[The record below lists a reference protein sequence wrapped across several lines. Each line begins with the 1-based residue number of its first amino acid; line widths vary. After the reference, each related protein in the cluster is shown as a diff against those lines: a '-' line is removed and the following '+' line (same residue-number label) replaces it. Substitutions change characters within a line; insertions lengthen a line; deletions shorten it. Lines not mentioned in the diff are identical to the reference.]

1 MKKSVCLLLLYLML
15 LQLVKAQNNTAGTD
29 FWVTYQNSLFEPFL
43 TKPYPDSLVHDISIS
58 ISSLYNTSG
67 EICFT
72 QSKDT
77 IPFQVNAFGTFR
89 YTIQKLQTQYCT
101 NRYQQLGK
109 DNLSIH
115 ITSDTPVTVFTYTC
129 KYGSSEATQICPTHS
144 WGNTYYSSHPVVR
157 PGADWLNL
165 TMIVADKDSTVIYAD
180 KTVID
185 TLHRGD
191 TYHGFFPTGT
201 RISGSKPI
209 GVFSADA
216 GVYFFGSAENI
227 FTQLQP
233 VNFIGTNY
241 FIPVTYRN
249 KEYIQVLATQNHTN
263 VKAMGGTLVTSPPSL
278 LPMNPPPQPD
288 CNFNM
293 GVTHTDNLKKG
304 EWFWMEI
311 YRDSLDSAC
320 YIQADKPVMILSHMI
335 SSSCYPSNLDGDP
348 SKTWV
353 ASVAQRT
360 DSVLVCTFTV
370 PPQWPYY
377 HSPYNRAMIVCYTTG
392 KDSTRFNINGGKDTA
407 LYGGTWIDHPS
418 GFSYY
423 DMPLSTDSNTY
434 LFVNNAGGL
443 IVYVYGGNH
452 AQSYY
457 MECGGLKNL
466 LSAFYGNGIF
476 YADLPDHFFCE
487 QEITFTSNIS
497 GDTGTM
503 PGHLKWYIDSVEVLT
518 ARDQSSWSR
527 YFSQGTYTIEL
538 EVMYDDNRNS
548 QRIASTLNV
557 VALQAE
563 LLSTPEHCNQ
573 ADGTIICS
581 ENSAFPQQVVY
592 ILDSNTYKQDTIR
605 GLTAGWYH
613 VSISDSVCLLEQD
626 ILVDSINGPSA
637 EFEAR
642 PATATVN
649 YAVHF
654 LDQSTTLQAPIISW
668 FWNMGDN
675 QTHTGQNPVHTFSN
689 EGAYNVT
696 LLVTDTNGCTDSIS
710 HVINIVSPF
719 SFPNI
724 FTPVGSDGTTYYFR
738 PVEDKGLFEV
748 FEMTV
753 YNRWGTTVWQQ
764 SCNDGQCPHYEDD
777 LFWWDGRDSKGKRV
791 SDGVY
796 YWVAKAYSKD
806 MPPIIQQGSVTIFSK
821 H

>member
-1 MKKSVCLLLLYLML
+1 MKKPVCLLLLCFLF
-15 LQLVKAQNNTAGTD
+15 LQHAQAQNNTAGTD
-29 FWVTYQNSLFEPFL
+29 FWVTYQDTRSQIFDTLN
-43 TKPYPDSLVHDISIS
+43 DISIS

-67 EICFT
+67 KICFT

-89 YTIQKLQTQYCT
+89 YTVQGLQRQYCI
-101 NRYQQLGK
+101 NKNHLGK
-109 DNLSIH
+109 DNVSIH
-115 ITSDTPVTVFTYTC
+115 ITSDMPVIVSTHSYRC
-129 KYGSSEATQICPTHS
+129 ASADATQIYPTPT
-144 WGNTYYSSHPVVR
+144 WGNTYYVINPLQQQSSMDWM
-157 PGADWLNL
+157 PG
-165 TMIVADKDSTVIYAD
+165 TMIVADQDSTVIYAD
-180 KTVID
+180 QTLID

-201 RISGSKPI
+201 RISGNKPI

-216 GVYFFGSAENI
+216 LMMLISSGDCLL
-227 FTQLQP
+227 TQLQP
-233 VNFIGTNY
+233 ICSISTSY
-241 FIPVTYRN
+241 FIPVTSFKR
-249 KEYIQVLATQNHTN
+249 EYIQVLATQNNTN
-263 VKAMGGTLVTSPPSL
+263 VVAIRGKTVTTPPH
-278 LPMNPPPQPD
+278 PYR
-288 CNFNM
+288 NFNM

-320 YIQADKPVMILSHMI
+320 YIQADKPIIVTSQMTSQGHNI
-335 SSSCYPSNLDGDP
+335 PSYMSDP

-360 DSVLVCTFTV
+360 DSVLVSPFTIIHYDT
-370 PPQWPYY
+370 QNL
-377 HSPYNRAMIVCYTTG
+377 SPYNMAIIICSTID

-407 LYGGTWIDHPS
+407 LYGGTWINHPS

-423 DMPLSTDSNTY
+423 DMSLSTDSNTY

-443 IVYVYGGNH
+443 IVYLYGVGR

-457 MECGGLKNL
+457 MQSAKLTNL
-466 LSAFYGNGIF
+466 LSAFYGNSIF

-503 PGHLKWYIDSVEVLT
+503 PGHIKWYIDSVEVNS
-518 ARDQSSWSR
+518 ARDQNSWSR
-527 YFSQGTYTIEL
+527 YFSQGTYTIEM
-538 EVMYDDNRNS
+538 EVMYADNRNS
-548 QRIASTLNV
+548 QRIASILHV
-557 VALQAE
+557 VDLQAE
-563 LLSTPEHCNQ
+563 LHSTPEHCNQ

-581 ENSAFPQQVVY
+581 ANSAFPQQVVY

-626 ILVDSINGPSA
+626 IFIDSIGGPLA
-637 EFEAR
+637 EFEAI

-649 YAVHF
+649 YAVYFH
-654 LDQSTTLQAPIISW
+654 DQSTDPYAPICSW
-668 FWNMGDN
+668 HWDMGDS
-675 QTHTGQNPVHTFSN
+675 HSDSIQNPNHIFTA

-696 LLVTDTNGCTDSIS
+696 LLVTDTNGCSDSIS
-710 HVINIVSPF
+710 HVVNIVRPF
-719 SFPNI
+719 FFPNI
-724 FTPVGSDGTTYYFR
+724 FTPIGSDGTTYYFR
-738 PVEDKGLFEV
+738 PVEDKGLFDV

-753 YNRWGTTVWQQ
+753 YNRWGTVVWQQ
-764 SCNDGQCPHYEDD
+764 SCEDGQCPHYSDD
-777 LFWWDGRDSKGKRV
+777 LFWWDGRDSNGKRV

-796 YWVAKAYSKD
+796 YWTAKAYSKN
-806 MPPIIQQGSVTIFSK
+806 MPPILQQGSVTVTGNK
-821 H
+821 

>member
-1 MKKSVCLLLLYLML
+1 MKKPVCLLLCFLF
-15 LQLVKAQNNTAGTD
+15 LQHAQAQNNTAGTD
-29 FWVTYQNSLFEPFL
+29 FWVTYQNTLLNQASQ
-43 TKPYPDSLVHDISIS
+43 VHDISIS

-72 QSKDT
+72 HSKDT
-77 IPFQVNAFGTFR
+77 IPFQVNAFGTFM
-89 YTIQKLQTQYCT
+89 YTIQGLQWQYCT

-115 ITSDTPVTVFTYTC
+115 ITSNMPVIVSTH
-129 KYGSSEATQICPTHS
+129 KYRSGSSDASQIYPSHT
-144 WGNTYYSSHPVVR
+144 WGNTYYCSHPVVR
-157 PGADWLNL
+157 PGANWMNT
-165 TMIVADKDSTVIYAD
+165 TMIIAAQDSTAIYAD
-180 KTVID
+180 QTLID

-201 RISGSKPI
+201 QISGSKPI

-216 GVYFFGSAENI
+216 AVYFFHSSECL

-241 FIPVTYRN
+241 FIPVTSRK
-249 KEYIQVLATQNHTN
+249 KEYIQVIATQNHTN
-263 VKAMGGTLVTSPPSL
+263 VKAMGGVLVTNPPQVNV
-278 LPMNPPPQPD
+278 NPPPQPD

-311 YRDSLDSAC
+311 YKDSLDSAC
-320 YIQADKPVMILSHMI
+320 YIQADKPVVILSHMV
-335 SSSCYPSNLDGDP
+335 SNNSYLSNFAGDP

-360 DSVLVCTFTV
+360 DSVLVSPFTIDYL
-370 PPQWPYY
+370 WSNYT
-377 HSPYNRAMIVCYTTG
+377 SPYNRAMIVCYTTE
-392 KDSTRFNINGGKDTA
+392 KDSTYFNIDGQKDTA
-407 LYGGTWIDHPS
+407 LYGGTWINHPS

-423 DMPLSTDSNTY
+423 DMSLSTDSNTY

-443 IVYVYGGNH
+443 IVYVYGGYFC
-452 AQSYY
+452 QSYY
-457 MECGGLKNL
+457 MEFGGLKNL

-487 QEITFTSNIS
+487 QEITFTSDIS

-518 ARDQSSWSR
+518 ARDQNSWSH
-527 YFSQGTYTIEL
+527 YFSKGTYTIEM

-548 QRIASTLNV
+548 QRIASILHV
-557 VALQAE
+557 VDLQAE
-563 LLSTPEHCNQ
+563 LHSTPEHCNQ

-581 ENSAFPQQVVY
+581 ANSAFPQQVVY

-626 ILVDSINGPSA
+626 IFIDSSGGPLA
-637 EFEAR
+637 EFEAV

-649 YAVHF
+649 YAVSFH
-654 LDQSTTLQAPIISW
+654 DQSTDPYAPICSW
-668 FWNMGDN
+668 HWDMGDN
-675 QTHTGQNPVHTFSN
+675 HTDSIQNPNHIFTA

-696 LLVTDTNGCTDSIS
+696 LLVTDTNGCSDSIS
-710 HVINIVSPF
+710 HVVNIVRPF
-719 SFPNI
+719 FFPNI
-724 FTPVGSDGTTYYFR
+724 FTPIGSDGTTYYFR
-738 PVEDKGLFEV
+738 PVEDKGLFDV

-753 YNRWGTTVWQQ
+753 YNRWGTVVWQQ
-764 SCNDGQCPHYEDD
+764 SCEDGQCPHYSDD

-796 YWVAKAYSKD
+796 YWTAKAYSKN
-806 MPPIIQQGSVTIFSK
+806 MPPILQQGSVTVFSK

>member
-1 MKKSVCLLLLYLML
+1 MKKPVCLLLLCFLF
-15 LQLVKAQNNTAGTD
+15 LQHAQAQNNTAGTD
-29 FWVTYQNSLFEPFL
+29 FWVTYQNTRTNSFDTLN
-43 TKPYPDSLVHDISIS
+43 DISIS

-89 YTIQKLQTQYCT
+89 YTIQGLQRQYCT
-101 NRYQQLGK
+101 NKYQQLGK

-115 ITSDTPVTVFTYTC
+115 ITSNMPVIISTHTYRC
-129 KYGSSEATQICPTHS
+129 ASADATQIYPTPT
-144 WGNTYYSSHPVVR
+144 WGNTYYAINPLQQHDSMDWR
-157 PGADWLNL
+157 PGTL
-165 TMIVADKDSTVIYAD
+165 IVADQDSTVIYAD
-180 KTVID
+180 QTIID

-201 RISGSKPI
+201 QISGSKPI

-216 GVYFFGSAENI
+216 LMMLISSGDCLL
-227 FTQLQP
+227 TQLQP
-233 VNFIGTNY
+233 VRSIGTSY
-241 FIPVTYRN
+241 FIPITSFKR
-249 KEYIQVLATQNHTN
+249 EYIQVLATQNNTN
-263 VKAMGGTLVTSPPSL
+263 VVAIRGKTVTTPPH
-278 LPMNPPPQPD
+278 PYR
-288 CNFNM
+288 NFNM

-320 YIQADKPVMILSHMI
+320 YIQADKPIIVTSQMTSQGHNI
-335 SSSCYPSNLDGDP
+335 PSYMSDP

-360 DSVLVCTFTV
+360 DSVLVSPFTIV
-370 PPQWPYY
+370 HYDTQDL
-377 HSPYNRAMIVCYTTG
+377 SPYNMAMIVCSTTD
-392 KDSTRFNINGGKDTA
+392 KDSTYFNIDGQNDTA
-407 LYGGTWIDHPS
+407 LYGGTWINHPS

-443 IVYVYGGNH
+443 IVYLYGVGR

-457 MECGGLKNL
+457 MQSAKLTNL
-466 LSAFYGNGIF
+466 LSAFFGNSIF
-476 YADLPDHFFCE
+476 YADLPDHFFCD

-518 ARDQSSWSR
+518 ARDQNSWSH
-527 YFSQGTYTIEL
+527 YFSKGTYTIEM

-548 QRIASTLNV
+548 QRIASILHV

-563 LLSTPEHCNQ
+563 LHSTPEHCNQ

-581 ENSAFPQQVVY
+581 ANSAFPQQVVY

-626 ILVDSINGPSA
+626 IFIDSSGGPLA
-637 EFEAR
+637 EFEAV

-649 YAVHF
+649 YAVSFH
-654 LDQSTTLQAPIISW
+654 DQSTDPYAPICSW
-668 FWNMGDN
+668 HWDMGDN
-675 QTHTGQNPVHTFSN
+675 HTDSIQNPNHIFTA

-696 LLVTDTNGCTDSIS
+696 LLVTDTNGCSDSIS

-719 SFPNI
+719 FFPNI
-724 FTPVGSDGTTYYFR
+724 FTPVGTDGSLYYFR
-738 PVEDKGLFEV
+738 PVEDKGLFDV

-796 YWVAKAYSKD
+796 YWLAKAYSKN
-806 MPPIIQQGSVTIFSK
+806 MPPILQQGSVTVTGNK
-821 H
+821 